1 MNRLTATS
9 PNGLQAHVYIHTGAH
24 QSARRVPAAFARGAL
39 VAGATLT
46 LDTARGPQP
55 RVIVERHGRFYT
67 RVGGAA

>member
-1 MNRLTATS
+1 MNLLTATA
-9 PNGLQAHVYIHTGAH
+9 PNGQQASVLIHTGAH
-24 QSARRVPAAFARGAL
+24 KSARRVPAAFARGAL

-46 LDTARGPQP
+46 LETARGLQP